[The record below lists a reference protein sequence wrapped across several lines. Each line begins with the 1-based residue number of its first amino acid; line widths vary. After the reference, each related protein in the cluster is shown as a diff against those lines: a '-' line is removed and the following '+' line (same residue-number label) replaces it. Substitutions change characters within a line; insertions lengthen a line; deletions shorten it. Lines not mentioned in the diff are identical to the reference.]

1 MESSSNSTVTYINL
15 LLTYLAVAIYHFYL
29 PFVVLQVNGSTE
41 CVVVLMNTANYGAN
55 YFMSVPL

>member
-1 MESSSNSTVTYINL
+1 MSYADTDL

-41 CVVVLMNTANYGAN
+41 CVVVLMNTVNYGAN